1 MVLMH
6 PRMAGAAERALSRRQ
21 RHVHALATRGWE
33 TRRIAIALGLPASV
47 VRREAARAARG
58 VADALDAA

>member
-1 MVLMH
+1 
-6 PRMAGAAERALSRRQ
+6 MADAAGRALSRRQ

-47 VRREAARAARG
+47 VRREASRAAG
-58 VADALDAA
+58 SIAGALDAA